1 MKILL
6 TQTEAEDLFYDAL
19 CNALNYIESGYDLE
33 LTYTKAAYNT
43 AKSNLKA
50 QKGPDFAICYEDIL
64 MQILRDGNSLK
75 IVDHG
80 YDSYTRSI
88 TIADVHEKVALTP
101 VDHLLDAINENG
113 DASTGDCILQSVFFG
128 EIIFG

>member
-6 TQTEAEDLFYDAL
+6 TETESENLFYDAL
-19 CNALNYIESGYDLE
+19 CNSLNYIESGYDLE
-33 LTYTKAAYNT
+33 LVYSDADYNT
-43 AKSNLKA
+43 AKSNFKA
-50 QKGPDFAICYEDIL
+50 QNGPDKAICYEDIL
-64 MQILRDGNSLK
+64 MQILKDGNRLK

-101 VDHLLDAINENG
+101 LDHLLDAINENG